1 MRARDKG
8 VEGTVE
14 HLRPLVVIGD
24 DGQHA
29 ALRHRHAGS
38 AGGAGLID
46 VSPLRGDGGGEGLA
60 HHVAALL
67 RRGGRGDGG
76 GDGGLRRLGGAG
88 DVRARDKGI
97 EGTVE
102 YLRPLVVISHDG
114 QRAALRHGH
123 AGSAGGAG
131 LIDVSPLRGDG
142 GGEGLAHHVAALLR
156 RGGRGDRG
164 LRSAFRGCADVRAHH
179 KADVPVVLDHRA
191 GAVHGHQA
199 HGGTGIEDA
208 VGAAGGGLLMEARIA
223 HDHRVLGPVADQ
235 RQRGDGR
242 VAVPAVPG
250 DAGHA
255 VLHVVYGQVRA
266 AGDGADALA
275 EGSVRVYGQGEV
287 GHIGR
292 AFGQRRRRQQRH
304 QRQSQRQQ
312 ALPASHLHVGV
323 PLLCG
328 KYFRSMTKFGMILH
342 ILSHLKYIVNSKR
355 DFVTYFSSQG
365 RKKGAVF
372 LRENAPRSRPREQA
386 ISAGLLH
393 GTK

>member
-1 MRARDKG
+1 MRAGDKG
-8 VEGTVE
+8 VEGAVE
-14 HLRPLVVIGD
+14 HLRPSIVVGD

-29 ALRHRHAGS
+29 ALG
-38 AGGAGLID
+38 
-46 VSPLRGDGGGEGLA
+46 
-60 HHVAALL
+60 
-67 RRGGRGDGG
+67 
-76 GDGGLRRLGGAG
+76 
-88 DVRARDKGI
+88 
-97 EGTVE
+97 
-102 YLRPLVVISHDG
+102 
-114 QRAALRHGH
+114 HGH

-142 GGEGLAHHVAALLR
+142 GGEGLAHHLAALLGRGGGGDGRSGGGLRRLGSAGDVRAGDKGVEGAVEHLRPSIVVGDDGQHAALGHGHAGSAGGAGLIDVSPLRGDGGGEGLAHHLAALFR
-156 RGGRGDRG
+156 RGGG
-164 LRSAFRGCADVRAHH
+164 LRSALRGRADVRAHD
-179 KADVPVVLDHRA
+179 KADVLIVLDHRA

-199 HGGTGIEDA
+199 HGGAGIEDA
-208 VGAAGGGLLMEARIA
+208 VGAVGGGLLMEARIA

-266 AGDGADALA
+266 TGDGADALA
-275 EGSVRVYGQGEV
+275 EGSVRVDGQGEV

-328 KYFRSMTKFGMILH
+328 KYFRSMTKFGTILH

-355 DFVTYFSSQG
+355 DFVTYFPGKG
-365 RKKGAVF
+365 RKKGRLPA
-372 LRENAPRSRPREQA
+372 RKRPSQPPAAESSQEQA
-386 ISAGLLH
+386 KPQAVQPA
-393 GTK
+393 